1 MSWLFSQALA
11 EEYSPATYLDG
22 KQFAQLN
29 VMPTPHKFWRNDK
42 TIDASRLSR
51 FGLTCAV
58 LTESR
63 GEELLMSYLAGF
75 HAKTLARTGKAQES
89 TVSVPGCGAKWQES
103 LVRYDLKSCVWKT
116 HRDLQEKALPW
127 SLVTLPKWGMAASG
141 FVYQHQTAVRP
152 MKGIASGLWPTAK
165 ATIRGDCP
173 SERKRRTPDLPAA
186 IKMRPL
192 PDGSLPPQAGQ
203 LNPQWVEWFMGWPI
217 GWTELKPLEMD
228 KFREWQQQHS
238 LFCQDDQQFD

>member
-11 EEYSPATYLDG
+11 AEYSPATSLDG
-22 KQFAQLN
+22 GQFAQLN
-29 VMPTPHKFWRNDK
+29 VMPTPHKFWRNGK
-42 TIDASRLSR
+42 TMDAFKHSR

-58 LTESR
+58 LTVNR
-63 GEELLMSYLAGF
+63 GEELLMSFLAAF
-75 HAKTLARTGKAQES
+75 HARTLAPMEEAQELRGN
-89 TVSVPGCGAKWQES
+89 VRGCGRKWRES
-103 LVRYDLKSCVWKT
+103 SVRYDLNSCLWRT
-116 HRDLQEKALPW
+116 RRDSLEKVSPW

-141 FVYQHQTAVRP
+141 FVYQHQTAARP
-152 MKGIASGLWPTAK
+152 MKGIAFGLWPTAK

-186 IKMRPL
+186 IKIRPL
-192 PDGSLPPQAGQ
+192 PNGLTPPQDGQ

-228 KFREWQQQHS
+228 RFHEWQQQHLPAS
-238 LFCQDDQQFD
+238 GVTANDH